1 MKFFNILFII
11 STFLF
16 LQGCKKVELAEI
28 KSTGEGID
36 ATSFRLVTPS
46 SPDSIV
52 LNAATT
58 NKVVSFSWGAAKKGV
73 NAPITYK
80 LVATLKSVNNFSN
93 PILSIASESQGTAT
107 TAAVSYQQI
116 DDALKNS
123 GIAAGARAELLWSV
137 VADNGDVTVLPNNA
151 HTLIVYRMKDGAS
164 PFFLLGPAS
173 SSAATVID
181 PTLATSNLVFNWTKS
196 QPASGGSG
204 VTYKVLFAPRKIDV
218 NGNVLPTDWANP
230 LFSLKSNNNGAD
242 SLATVSYK
250 SISDSLT
257 KHGYTSFSDIDSL
270 RWTVVATSGTWNQYS
285 DYINDIAIQRQV
297 VTYLYLPGD
306 YQGWS
311 PGSAPKLASTDGIN
325 FEGYIW
331 VPAGGTGEFKIN
343 VAPDWDHANY
353 GGTSGATGGV
363 LDAGGPNLKWPTTGT
378 YYLVKVD
385 MSTKTWT
392 VTKTDW
398 KVIGSGTP
406 GGWDNATPMTY
417 DASTSKWKVTLTTSA
432 GEFKF
437 RANDNW
443 DLSLG
448 SGSGGYLTANNG
460 GNLPI
465 TAGTKTIIL
474 DLSNPLKYTYT
485 IQ

>member
-1 MKFFNILFII
+1 MFLVSCEKTEDLPHYQESTVTQLSVSASTINVTAANANQNVVTFSWTDAAMATDSANQKYII
-11 STFLF
+11 EVAPKGSSFANPIFYTVYGVQQLSVKGADINNY
-16 LQGCKKVELAEI
+16 LVKLGANYGAATQLEARCISSYRNNNDQKVSNVIALTASAYAVPFTVTASATGPFEPTIATKDNELA
-28 KSTGEGID
+28 KLTWGAPDYGA
-36 ATSFRLVTPS
+36 ATLSYVLEY
-46 SPDSIV
+46 V
-52 LNAATT
+52 LN
-58 NKVVSFSWGAAKKGV
+58 GAGFNNPKTIALTAGEMDKGL
-73 NAPITYK
+73 TGME
-80 LVATLKSVNNFSN
+80 L
-93 PILSIASESQGTAT
+93 
-107 TAAVSYQQI
+107 YQM
-116 DDALKNS
+116 AN
-123 GIAAGARAELLWSV
+123 
-137 VADNGDVTVLPNNA
+137 T
-151 HTLIVYRMKDGAS
+151 
-164 PFFLLGPAS
+164 
-173 SSAATVID
+173 
-181 PTLATSNLVFNWTKS
+181 
-196 QPASGGSG
+196 SG
-204 VTYKVLFAPRKIDV
+204 VPM
-218 NGNVLPTDWANP
+218 G
-230 LFSLKSNNNGAD
+230 
-242 SLATVSYK
+242 
-250 SISDSLT
+250 
-257 KHGYTSFSDIDSL
+257 
-270 RWTVVATSGTWNQYS
+270 TSGKVDVRIKAVIAGTNQISYS
-285 DYINDIAIQRQV
+285 NTLTLTIKPVEMTLYM
-297 VTYLYLPGD
+297 YLPGD
-306 YQGWS
+306 YQGWN

-392 VTKTDW
+392 VAKTDW

-406 GGWDNATPMTY
+406 GGWDSATPMTY
-417 DASTSKWKVTLTTSA
+417 DASTGKWKVTLTTSA

-474 DLSNPLKYTYT
+474 DLSNPLKYTY
-485 IQ
+485 IVQ

>member
-1 MKFFNILFII
+1 MKTLLYILSFFALVLG
-11 STFLF
+11 S
-16 LQGCKKVELAEI
+16 CKKTEFNDMSA
-28 KSTGEGID
+28 KGEG
-36 ATSFRLVTPS
+36 LVGFTLK
-46 SPDSIV
+46 SPGTGTKLS
-52 LNAATT
+52 LNAATPNST
-58 NKVVSFSWGAAKKGV
+58 ITFSWNESKPGLHTL
-73 NAPITYK
+73 PTYT
-80 LVATLKSVNNFSN
+80 LVAVRRTNEAANFDTPLIQFDAGSNTSLTL
-93 PILSIASESQGTAT
+93 T
-107 TAAVSYQQI
+107 TKQI
-116 DDALKNS
+116 DDALKAK
-123 GIAAGARAELLWSV
+123 GVADGALSELLWSV
-137 VADNGDVTVLPNNA
+137 KATNGDVT
-151 HTLIVYRMKDGAS
+151 IVAQNQFFIDITRMKDGAS

-392 VTKTDW
+392 VAKTDW

-406 GGWDNATPMTY
+406 GGWDSATPMTY
-417 DASTSKWKVTLTTSA
+417 DASTGKWKVTLTTSA

-474 DLSNPLKYTYT
+474 DLSNPLKYTY
-485 IQ
+485 IVQ